1 MENTGAQQKLTNV
14 VGINQEVV
22 IGGIAVKD
30 VTPNLPF
37 RYGNYV
43 SLYLKFVF

>member
-22 IGGIAVKD
+22 IGDIAVKD
-30 VTPNLPF
+30 VTPNRPF
-37 RYGNYV
+37 RYGNYF